1 MADQTSSSSPSSS
14 LSNLI
19 RLAPLQVSDLPGH
32 PDLPGSGSSADLSA
46 LVTALLDDGASF
58 LSPSTF
64 GRNFK
69 HHSTKPSP
77 PSAARVE
84 VLNHTVPANAIAQ
97 VQWTRGS
104 SSHHSDINSNNNNNN
119 SNSNSGGGGVGVSR
133 SKPLLKTGDEH
144 WFARRSVHRD
154 VSSKNKDTPGHAS
167 WDEFVFGLRDEHSK
181 HEMEFTPT
189 LYDARPVA
197 DWKGQIHK
205 MEEEGKGGGF
215 GFKGKE
221 ARYTNV
227 SLGVYE
233 MCHAIPPPLMP
244 RCFCVLVATASIT
257 GERGE
262 DEFIAVTVPVDLTG
276 GATTAA
282 VSAGAGTRTGTN
294 GESEKSVGFYS
305 TGRNMREGEDAQR
318 RKKVLMGL
326 YTAVEVVRRRRDRDS
341 GSREIEWIMATASD
355 AKGNLPMWLQK
366 MSLPGAIAKDV
377 GFFLKWIKDVDVDGG
392 EATMA
397 TATATATATT
407 RRG

>member
-104 SSHHSDINSNNNNNN
+104 SSHHSDINSN
-119 SNSNSGGGGVGVSR
+119 SGGGGVGVSR

-154 VSSKNKDTPGHAS
+154 ISSKSKDTPGHAG

-205 MEEEGKGGGF
+205 MEEEGQGGGFGF

-244 RCFCVLVATASIT
+244 RCFCVLVATASRSDK
-257 GERGE
+257 E
-262 DEFIAVTVPVDLTG
+262 EFVAVTVPVDLTG
-276 GATTAA
+276 GAAGMGTATA
-282 VSAGAGTRTGTN
+282 TATY
-294 GESEKSVGFYS
+294 GESDKRVELGFYS
-305 TGRNMREGEDAQR
+305 SGRNMKEGEDAQR

-326 YTAVEVVRRRRDRDS
+326 YTAVEVVRQRRDRDS

-377 GFFLKWIKDVDVDGG
+377 GFFLKWIKDVNVDEG
-392 EATMA
+392 EATA
-397 TATATATATT
+397 TVTT

>member
-1 MADQTSSSSPSSS
+1 MAGQTSSSSPSS

-19 RLAPLQVSDLPGH
+19 RLAPLQVSDLPAH
-32 PDLPGSGSSADLSA
+32 PDLPGSSANLSA
-46 LVTALLDDGASF
+46 LLTALLDEGASF

-64 GRNFK
+64 SRNFK

-84 VLNHTVPANAIAQ
+84 VLSHNVPANAIAQ
-97 VQWTRGS
+97 IQWTR
-104 SSHHSDINSNNNNNN
+104 SHPDNN
-119 SNSNSGGGGVGVSR
+119 GLSR
-133 SKPLLKTGDEH
+133 SKPPKADTEH
-144 WFARRSVHRD
+144 WFARRSLHRD
-154 VSSKNKDTPGHAS
+154 ISSKSKETPGHAS

-205 MEEEGKGGGF
+205 MEEEGKGG
-215 GFKGKE
+215 FKG
-221 ARYTNV
+221 YTSV

-244 RCFCVLVATASIT
+244 RCFCVLVATAST
-257 GERGE
+257 GK
-262 DEFIAVTVPVDLTG
+262 DEFVAVTVPVDLTG
-276 GATTAA
+276 
-282 VSAGAGTRTGTN
+282 AGTD
-294 GESEKSVGFYS
+294 GESVGFYS
-305 TGRNMREGEDAQR
+305 TGRNTREGEDAQR

-326 YTAVEVVRRRRDRDS
+326 YTAVEVVRRDQE
-341 GSREIEWIMATASD
+341 REEVEWIMATSSD

-377 GFFLKWIKDVDVDGG
+377 GFFLSWIKDVDEG
-392 EATMA
+392 EAMA
-397 TATATATATT
+397 NT

>member
-1 MADQTSSSSPSSS
+1 MADQTSSSSPSSW

-46 LVTALLDDGASF
+46 LLTALLDDGASF

-104 SSHHSDINSNNNNNN
+104 SHHPDSNINNNN
-119 SNSNSGGGGVGVSR
+119 SNSNSGGGVGVSR
-133 SKPLLKTGDEH
+133 SKPLKPTGDEH

-154 VSSKNKDTPGHAS
+154 ISSKSKDTPGHAS

-205 MEEEGKGGGF
+205 MEEEGQGGGF
-215 GFKGKE
+215 GFKGKGKE

-257 GERGE
+257 GKKGEE
-262 DEFIAVTVPVDLTG
+262 DEFVAVTVPVDLTG
-276 GATTAA
+276 GATAA
-282 VSAGAGTRTGTN
+282 GPGTGTGTRTD
-294 GESEKSVGFYS
+294 GESEKIVGFYS
-305 TGRNMREGEDAQR
+305 TGRNMKEGEDAQR

-326 YTAVEVVRRRRDRDS
+326 YTAVEVVRRRDRER
-341 GSREIEWIMATASD
+341 GGEIEWIMATSSD

-377 GFFLKWIKDVDVDGG
+377 GFFLRWIKDVDVDEG
-392 EATMA
+392 EA
-397 TATATATATT
+397 TATATATVTT